1 MGAER
6 VDARGWE
13 RIHAALAAGDPDDAL
28 AAAWTG
34 KEKVRNVYLTDD
46 LTEATDALDDAIARC
61 SDPDSGPEL
70 ARPLQTLRRWRRA
83 ILNHH
88 RPGAT
93 NAPDEAATDT
103 TRFAQ
108 GRRGQGGVDPGG

>member
-46 LTEATDALDDAIARC
+46 LTEATEALDDAIARC

-70 ARPLQTLRRWRRA
+70 ARLLKTLRRWRSE
-83 ILNHH
+83 ILNH
-88 RPGAT
+88 RSEERRVGNECVSTCKSRGA
-93 NAPDEAATDT
+93 P
-103 TRFAQ
+103 
-108 GRRGQGGVDPGG
+108 